1 MKRNLEIWVSG
12 VGPLDY
18 SANSAVSGHACEETS
33 RGQGKNQEKGLKE
46 TVWMLTLGQGEWLFQ
61 TSARMESLI
70 IHGPLSWVLSVS
82 YLRSGA

>member
-33 RGQGKNQEKGLKE
+33 QGQEKNQEKGSKE
-46 TVWMLTLGQGEWLFQ
+46 TVWMLTLGQGEWLFP
-61 TSARMESLI
+61 SAGMESLI

-82 YLRSGA
+82 YLRSGV